1 MEEYYTTKEYN
12 KKNLTKLLMQADLN
26 VPQAFTTRFT
36 CSSILIFSIWMHGC
50 QLQGPYSI
58 VLIVKQLFISQSISS
73 HIL

>member
-36 CSSILIFSIWMHGC
+36 CSSIL
-50 QLQGPYSI
+50 
-58 VLIVKQLFISQSISS
+58 
-73 HIL
+73 